1 MRCSRRHA
9 VSMLSATLVGAVAP
23 TIVPSAHEEW
33 TAPGEFEPQDYI
45 WLSWWETSFLG
56 SAPFSS
62 VATEVMRAITPAVKV
77 RLLYSN
83 QQPPYSF
90 GKSKPN
96 MLARE
101 EASARIRAKLRS
113 AGVDLNRVELVF
125 FPKPFGAIQ
134 DPGPFFLRDPRGN
147 LAIADYRYDHPDP
160 RSEAM
165 DRVIAA
171 QLGLPTVTSKLVSEG
186 GGRQS
191 NGRGT
196 LLLVKAVE
204 QARNPAWSLDAI
216 EREHLRVH
224 GAKKVV
230 WLEQGPADEEWGK
243 LRDGRYG
250 IGTGGHV
257 DVFAR
262 FSDPS
267 TVLLAEVSPAQRD
280 AHPISAET
288 YARMER
294 NLDILRSST
303 DQDGRPFNIIRV
315 PVPDP
320 IVATYNFDAMR
331 SDEKAYFE
339 EARPGERVE
348 FYLPAGY
355 LNFIIANEVI
365 VAAKLAGHGRPSRFS
380 ASDAAARQALRRAF
394 PGRTIIQLDNE
405 PLLRDG
411 AGLHCHSR
419 NQPKSGNL
427 REAPG
432 SWVYRRG

>member
-9 VSMLSATLVGAVAP
+9 IAMWSAGFAGAWLPVSRADAVQAR
-23 TIVPSAHEEW
+23 W

-45 WLSWWETSFLG
+45 WLSWWEMSFLG
-56 SAPFSS
+56 SAPFST
-62 VATEVMRAITPAVKV
+62 VATDVMRAITPAVKV

-83 QQPPYSF
+83 EQPPYSF
-90 GKSKPN
+90 GRSKSNTLP
-96 MLARE
+96 RE
-101 EASARIRAKLRS
+101 EAAARIREKLRK
-113 AGVDLNRVELVF
+113 AGIDLTRVDLVYF
-125 FPKPFGAIQ
+125 SKPFGAIQ
-134 DPGPFFLRDPRGN
+134 DPGPFFLRDPQGG

-160 RSEAM
+160 SAEAM
-165 DRVIAA
+165 DRVIAT
-171 QLGLPTVTSKLVSEG
+171 QLELPTIASKLVSEG

-224 GAKKVV
+224 GAKKVI
-230 WLEQGPADEEWGK
+230 WLEQGPAEEEWGR
-243 LRDGRYG
+243 LEDGRYG

-280 AHPISAET
+280 AHPISAAT

-294 NLDILRSST
+294 NFDILRNST

-320 IVATYNFDAMR
+320 ITATYDFDAMR
-331 SDEKAYFE
+331 VDERAYFE
-339 EARPGERVE
+339 GAKPGEKVE
-348 FYLPAGY
+348 YYLPAGY

-365 VAAKLAGHGRPSRFS
+365 VAAKLAGHGRPPSFE
-380 ASDAAARQALRRAF
+380 AADAAARQVLSRAF
-394 PGRTIIQLDNE
+394 PGRSVVQLDNE

-419 NQPKSGNL
+419 NQPMW
-427 REAPG
+427 RA
-432 SWVYRRG
+432 